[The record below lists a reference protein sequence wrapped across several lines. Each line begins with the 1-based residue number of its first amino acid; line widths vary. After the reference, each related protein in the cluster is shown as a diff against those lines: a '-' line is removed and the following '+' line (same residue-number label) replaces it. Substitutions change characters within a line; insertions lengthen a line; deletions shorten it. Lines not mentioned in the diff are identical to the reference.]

1 MKRIR
6 IVIYWKLIRRLIRRY
21 LEQKIQRRMVFI
33 FVSLGVLPILIVSI
47 ILIRLAEITVTNY
60 IFDRNLEIARGSS
73 NEISLFLEEPVT
85 ILHTISQTRDIIEM
99 ERFTQSR
106 VLNKIKISNPIFQK
120 IFILDQSGL
129 AVVTTS
135 FGEEMKDFSKEEF
148 FTVTMTGERYFS
160 PLYFTASRYP
170 VMSIA
175 LPILKYNTVAGV
187 LVGEIDLKNIWA
199 IVDSIK
205 VGKTGFAF
213 LISADGLLIAH
224 PDKQKILKKELSY
237 INYPFF
243 KEVMKGEEGISSYV
257 EDQREMIAA
266 FVPVQNLNWGIVVQ
280 QSKSEAFELVRK
292 MQNQVIIFVSITS
305 ILAIVLAF
313 GTIQRITRPIETLV
327 KGVRQYADGNLAHRI
342 KVEQHDELMVLADEF
357 NKMAESLEKNQ
368 RQLRRMERL
377 AALSRFA
384 ALVSH
389 EIRNPLNAMNIN
401 MQILRRLIT
410 QTNSPTDSKIKYMN
424 IISSEIERM
433 NSIVS
438 NFLAI
443 TRPPELTLIRSDI
456 HQILEEVVITLEEQA
471 RRMGIS
477 VNRHYYQEALLGLFD
492 HNQLKQVFHNI
503 LLNAFEAMPDGGTIL
518 IETSRQP
525 SLKRQHRSSDRI
537 VIKVIDSGI
546 GIPKNKLAEI
556 FELYYT
562 TKKSGTGLGLVI
574 ARQIIEAHKGD
585 IKVESI
591 EKQGTTVIIELP
603 LENKDFDNKK
613 Y

>member
-6 IVIYWKLIRRLIRRY
+6 IFTYWKLLRRLIRRY

-106 VLNKIKISNPIFQK
+106 VLNKIKISNSLFQK

-148 FTVTMTGERYFS
+148 FSVAMTGERYFS

-175 LPILKYNTVAGV
+175 LPIMKYNTVAGV

-213 LISADGLLIAH
+213 LISSDGLLIAH

-243 KEVMKGEEGISSYV
+243 KKVMIGEEGISSYV

-266 FVPVQNLNWGIVVQ
+266 FVPVPNLRWGIVVQ

-305 ILAIVLAF
+305 ILAIILAF

-327 KGVRQYADGNLAHRI
+327 KGVRQYGDGDLTHRI

-477 VNRHYYQEALLGLFD
+477 VNRHYCPEMLLGLFD

-503 LLNAFEAMPDGGTIL
+503 LLNAFEAMPDGGSVL

-525 SLKRQHRSSDRI
+525 LPKGKQKPLHHIIIR
-537 VIKVIDSGI
+537 VIDSGM
-546 GIPKNKLAEI
+546 GIPKNKMGEI
-556 FELYYT
+556 FEFYYT
-562 TKKSGTGLGLVI
+562 TKKSGTGLGLAI

-603 LENKDFDNKK
+603 LEIKDFDNKK
-613 Y
+613 D

>member
-1 MKRIR
+1 MKQIR
-6 IVIYWKLIRRLIRRY
+6 IVIYWKLIRRFIRRY

-47 ILIRLAEITVTNY
+47 ILIRLTEITVTNY
-60 IFDRNLEIARGSS
+60 ILDRNLEIARGSS

-106 VLNKIKISNPIFQK
+106 VLNKIKISNPFFQK
-120 IFILDQSGL
+120 IFILDQGGL
-129 AVVTTS
+129 AVVTTN

-148 FTVTMTGERYFS
+148 FTVSMTGERYFS

-175 LPILKYNTVAGV
+175 LPIMKYNTVAGV

-199 IVDSIK
+199 IVDSVK

-213 LISADGLLIAH
+213 LISSDGLLIAH

-243 KEVMKGEEGISSYV
+243 KKVMKGEEGISSYV

-266 FVPVQNLNWGIVVQ
+266 FVPIQNLNWGMVVQ

-292 MQNQVIIFVSITS
+292 MQAQVIIFVSITS

-327 KGVRQYADGNLAHRI
+327 QGVRQYADGNLTHRI
-342 KVEQHDELMVLADEF
+342 QIHQQDELMVLADEF

-410 QTNSPTDSKIKYMN
+410 QTNSPADSKIKYMN

-471 RRMGIS
+471 RRKGIN

-518 IETSRQP
+518 IETSRP
-525 SLKRQHRSSDRI
+525 LSLKSRHRSPDRM

-556 FELYYT
+556 FEFYYT
-562 TKKSGTGLGLVI
+562 TKKSGTGLGLAI
-574 ARQIIEAHKGD
+574 ARQIIEAHKGE

-603 LENKDFDNKK
+603 LGNKDFDNKIN
-613 Y
+613 

>member
-1 MKRIR
+1 MKQIR
-6 IVIYWKLIRRLIRRY
+6 IVVYWKLIRRFIRRY

-47 ILIRLAEITVTNY
+47 ILIRLTEITVTNY
-60 IFDRNLEIARGSS
+60 ILDRNLEIARGSS

-106 VLNKIKISNPIFQK
+106 VLNKIKISNPFFQK
-120 IFILDQSGL
+120 IFILDQGGL

-148 FTVTMTGERYFS
+148 FTVSMTGERYFS

-175 LPILKYNTVAGV
+175 LPIMKYNTVAGV

-199 IVDSIK
+199 IVDSVK

-213 LISADGLLIAH
+213 LISSDGLLIAH

-243 KEVMKGEEGISSYV
+243 KKVMKGEEGISSYV
-257 EDQREMIAA
+257 EDHREMIAA
-266 FVPVQNLNWGIVVQ
+266 FVPIQNLNWGMVVQ
-280 QSKSEAFELVRK
+280 QSKSEAFELVHK
-292 MQNQVIIFVSITS
+292 MQTQVIIFVSITS

-327 KGVRQYADGNLAHRI
+327 QGVRQYADGNLTHRI
-342 KVEQHDELMVLADEF
+342 QIHQQDELMVLADEF

-410 QTNSPTDSKIKYMN
+410 QTNSPADSKIKYMN

-471 RRMGIS
+471 RRKGIN

-518 IETSRQP
+518 IETSRP
-525 SLKRQHRSSDRI
+525 LSLKSRHRSPDRM

-556 FELYYT
+556 FEFYYT
-562 TKKSGTGLGLVI
+562 SKKSGTGLGLAI
-574 ARQIIEAHKGD
+574 ARQIIEAHKGE

-603 LENKDFDNKK
+603 LGNKDFDNKIN
-613 Y
+613 